1 MKNTLTFL
9 FTLFALMQLK
19 AQEVGIGKESQ
30 KEQQYDENHVYSN
43 VDVKAEPKEG
53 LTAFYRNFAKEFQ
66 ASELYEGLDEVSIR
80 LKFIVEKDGSFSNI
94 QIIDDKERVGEEAVR
109 VLKTMPD
116 WKSAIHKEKSVR
128 SFYTLPIR
136 IVVNNKLSSNNSK
149 KTTNESIQQ
158 YLNSLKFDKIE
169 NEYFEFQCNCTFVKS
184 TKHEN
189 KMDEFSYQS
198 PDSSTYY
205 SIGLRVVE
213 PNQIE
218 NYLNEVKKSAEIQKG
233 DYKDIIYN
241 NKKAV
246 ENSFMISQ
254 SNHEYYY
261 QTIFFIEDNYLIGL
275 NVVSSNKQVSDF
287 IFTKLKESFK
297 LKNKVFY

>member
-9 FTLFALMQLK
+9 FILFALMQLK

-116 WKSAIHKEKSVR
+116 WKSAIHKEKPVR
-128 SFYTLPIR
+128 SFYALPIR
-136 IVVNNKLSSNNSK
+136 IVVNKKLSSNNSK
-149 KTTNESIQQ
+149 NPTNESIQQ

-189 KMDEFSYQS
+189 EMDEFSYQS

-218 NYLNEVKKSAEIQKG
+218 NYLNEVKKSAEIQK
-233 DYKDIIYN
+233 
-241 NKKAV
+241 
-246 ENSFMISQ
+246 
-254 SNHEYYY
+254 
-261 QTIFFIEDNYLIGL
+261 L
-275 NVVSSNKQVSDF
+275 
-287 IFTKLKESFK
+287 LKIV
-297 LKNKVFY
+297 L